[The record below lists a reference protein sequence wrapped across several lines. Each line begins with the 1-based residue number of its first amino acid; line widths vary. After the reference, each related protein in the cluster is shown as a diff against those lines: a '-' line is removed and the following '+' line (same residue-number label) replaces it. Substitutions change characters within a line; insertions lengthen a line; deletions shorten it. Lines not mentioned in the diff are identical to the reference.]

1 MYHQLAI
8 LIISCN
14 CLGAPVYNFA
24 ITRNKKQTCLQAS
37 AFVKK
42 ETLAKVFSC
51 EFCEILKKLFFAE
64 HLRWLLQSSQ
74 WPSGFS
80 SDIML

>member
-42 ETLAKVFSC
+42 ETLAQVFSC
-51 EFCEILKKLFFAE
+51 EFCEILKKLFFC
-64 HLRWLLQSSQ
+64 RT
-74 WPSGFS
+74 PSVAASIITVAFWF
-80 SDIML
+80 